1 MKGNL
6 RIRELKSKLLTVGF
20 SSVYREGEQNVG
32 NDNWREQF
40 QPLCIHEMY
49 AAGERVGEK

>member
-1 MKGNL
+1 MKRNR

-32 NDNWREQF
+32 NDDWREQF
-40 QPLCIHEMY
+40 HHLCTHEMY
-49 AAGERVGEK
+49 AAGERVG